1 LYDIDQCP
9 LSLNKRASKLTR
21 VTFGTLAAAA
31 WIFAAIRLVLSRL
44 SSFAANLRFV
54 VLEINIRERDHARQT
69 KERETDAIP
78 LIYLR
83 SRTMMLAIGCLASAK
98 VRF

>member
-21 VTFGTLAAAA
+21 VTFGTLAAATLA
-31 WIFAAIRLVLSRL
+31 YIYF
-44 SSFAANLRFV
+44 
-54 VLEINIRERDHARQT
+54 EDDDHARQT
-69 KERETDAIP
+69 KGRETDAIP